1 MRNFIKKP
9 SLRVKR
15 ILIILALFI
24 FIAANSFM
32 TMFIVQ
38 NVTSGLGGMN
48 VIHSSVSYLGFMEDY
63 DKGIIDLAYAQ
74 GKMRKEVER
83 VLLK

>member
-1 MRNFIKKP
+1 
-9 SLRVKR
+9 
-15 ILIILALFI
+15 
-24 FIAANSFM
+24 M